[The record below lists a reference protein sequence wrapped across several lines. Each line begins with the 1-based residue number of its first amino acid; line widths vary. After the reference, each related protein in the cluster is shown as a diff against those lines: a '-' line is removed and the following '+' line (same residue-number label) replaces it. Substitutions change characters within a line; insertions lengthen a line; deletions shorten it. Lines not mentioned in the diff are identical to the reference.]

1 MSHPEDDYQD
11 DLNESEM
18 ARTFQFEKFVEDLE
32 RRERLRREMYENVPT
47 DHNQLNRQRD
57 AQNREQL
64 HNRIRWSR

>member
-1 MSHPEDDYQD
+1 
-11 DLNESEM
+11 
-18 ARTFQFEKFVEDLE
+18 
-32 RRERLRREMYENVPT
+32 MYENVPT

>member
-18 ARTFQFEKFVEDLE
+18 TRTFQFDKFVEDLE
-32 RRERLRREMYENVPT
+32 RREKLRREMYENVPT